1 MSNTLLTTSKNN
13 AAIKSA
19 GSIFDNIERLNAA
32 TIKNTARLS
41 ALKENVRLEITD
53 DVWNAPI
60 FAEISQLLSVET
72 GTVAK
77 FASLKAQLIELKGD
91 LQVESFKTEVQETID
106 NI

>member
-1 MSNTLLTTSKNN
+1 MSNTLLATHKNN

-19 GSIFDNIERLNAA
+19 GSIFDNIERLNASA
-32 TIKNTARLS
+32 IKNTARLS
-41 ALKENVRLEITD
+41 ALKENVVTEIGNS
-53 DVWNAPI
+53 VWNAPI
-60 FAEISQLLSVET
+60 FAEISQLLSVEA

-91 LQVESFKTEVQETID
+91 LLVESFKTEVQETID